1 MLKLGTQKISAV
13 YLGGEKIIRGLVGTD
28 VVFELAKPVTAY
40 TISAALNLPDGGTVT
55 GGGTYLAG
63 ETVTLSYTA
72 AEDYRF
78 TGWYAG
84 STLLSKENPYIFMAM
99 QDMDITA
106 RCEEIPTYTITFT
119 PTGINAQNGGFR
131 IIINDKGGPSWSWS
145 GVNPSS
151 PPAISENDIKEG
163 NVKVHVTD
171 CDGYEFAGWQIGS
184 GDVVTDNPYTFN
196 LTSDIT
202 MYVKF
207 KKASRLPEGYTEL
220 EWIETTAKTSYITLY
235 STAAAINCVD
245 MDVMIPGSGT
255 LSGSG
260 NRYFFDSGDASNFI
274 GFYHYT
280 TGTTADC
287 GKYSNNSIGS
297 SYTIT
302 GSTVPR
308 DKKFNVKWDP
318 LNKKVSFNGVSAAMS
333 GTKASKIKLYVG
345 SANYSGC
352 ECLRYYEV
360 RVTVGSTVITFV
372 PCKRNSDNKL
382 GLFILGNTT
391 NSGYK
396 PVYSTANWTAGPA
409 V

>member
-1 MLKLGTQKISAV
+1 MLKLGTQNISSLYV
-13 YLGGEKIIRGLVGTD
+13 GGEKIKRALVGED
-28 VVFELAKPVTAY
+28 VVFEDTPEY
-40 TISAALNLPDGGTVT
+40 TVYFYAIEGADTGKILNSSVWTVAPGGSVMVYPWNIDGYVFEGWYEGDALLSNAAGAFEYTPTKT
-55 GGGTYLAG
+55 STTIYLRY
-63 ETVTLSYTA
+63 EVVYTLSVNVGSEITGVTVLLNGEAVLNPQLSRRYVFKPGTQITLEGRNFPSGWKFSYWYNNWTSFSYT
-72 AEDYRF
+72 
-78 TGWYAG
+78 
-84 STLLSKENPYIFMAM
+84 NPW
-99 QDMDITA
+99 
-106 RCEEIPTYTITFT
+106 TFT
-119 PTGINAQNGGFR
+119 M
-131 IIINDKGGPSWSWS
+131 PSKNVSVS
-145 GVNPSS
+145 L
-151 PPAISENDIKEG
+151 EG
-163 NVKVHVTD
+163 
-171 CDGYEFAGWQIGS
+171 E
-184 GDVVTDNPYTFN
+184 
-196 LTSDIT
+196 
-202 MYVKF
+202 
-207 KKASRLPEGYTEL
+207 KASRLPEGYTEL

-260 NRYFFDSGDASNFI
+260 NRYFFDSGDSSNFI

-280 TGTTADC
+280 TGTTADN
-287 GKYSNNSIGS
+287 GRYSNNSIGS

-302 GSTVPR
+302 GSTVPK

-318 LNKKVSFNGVSAAMS
+318 LNKKVSFNGVSAAMN
-333 GTKASKIKLYVG
+333 GTKASTMKLYVG